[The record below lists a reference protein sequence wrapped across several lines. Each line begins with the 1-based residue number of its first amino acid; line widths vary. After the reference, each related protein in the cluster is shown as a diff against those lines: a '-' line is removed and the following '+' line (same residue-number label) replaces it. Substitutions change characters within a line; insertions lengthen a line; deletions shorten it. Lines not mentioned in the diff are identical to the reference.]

1 MRDLS
6 PQLEALRRKIARLE
20 NRAATGDRTANSPQ
34 ITGENTADSPQIT
47 GENTVFH
54 GEVPGETTVFHGE
67 NAGENTVSAAGNP
80 AAGRAVETPA
90 GRHWE
95 LERAWPAHYRHGVSD
110 VGALIELPADILS
123 ELLPAGSAA
132 EPMNCPPQRW
142 AFLDTETTGLA
153 GGSGTLAFLVGVG
166 AITPAGFRLKQYFL
180 RQPSEEASLLSAL
193 AADLASF
200 DVLVTYNGKAFD
212 VPLLETRF
220 LMNRQKAPFAR
231 LQHVDLLF
239 GARRLWR
246 LKLESCR
253 LQDLERRILG
263 HERVDDVGGG
273 FIPNLYFDYLRRRDA
288 RPLEPVFFHNAIDIL
303 SLACLTAVVPQAFR
317 DPARLTH
324 GAELAGLARWFC
336 NEDRLE
342 EAAVL
347 MRLAL
352 ERPLSDAL
360 VWETLWR
367 LADSER
373 KLHREAAAV
382 AAWSELAAVRNPF
395 QVQALERLAM
405 HYEHSEKSP
414 VLALEYTHAA
424 LAIERTPELEKRA
437 ARLAARLSKPRSGRL
452 L

>member
-1 MRDLS
+1 MVL
-6 PQLEALRRKIARLE
+6 
-20 NRAATGDRTANSPQ
+20 
-34 ITGENTADSPQIT
+34 
-47 GENTVFH
+47 H
-54 GEVPGETTVFHGE
+54 GEIPGEDTVGHGE
-67 NAGENTVSAAGNP
+67 ISGEDMVAAAGNP
-80 AAGRAVETPA
+80 AAGREVVTPG

-95 LERAWPAHYRHGVSD
+95 MERTWPSHYRHGVSD

-123 ELLPAGSAA
+123 ELLSAGSG
-132 EPMNCPPQRW
+132 EQQIHCPPQRW

-153 GGSGTLAFLVGVG
+153 GGSGTLAFLVGIG
-166 AITPAGFRLKQYFL
+166 SITPAGFGLKQYFL
-180 RQPSEEASLLSAL
+180 RQPAEEPSLLSAL
-193 AADLASF
+193 ASDLASY

-231 LQHVDLLF
+231 LQHVDLLY

-263 HERVDDVGGG
+263 HERVGDVGGG
-273 FIPNLYFDYLRRRDA
+273 FIPNLYFDYLRRSDPG
-288 RPLEPVFFHNAIDIL
+288 PLEPVFFHNAIDIL

-317 DPARLTH
+317 EPARLTH
-324 GAELAGLARWFC
+324 GAELAGLARWLC

-342 EAAVL
+342 QGVAL

-352 ERPLSDAL
+352 ARPMSDAL

-373 KLHREAAAV
+373 KLHRQAAAV
-382 AAWSELAAVRNPF
+382 AAWSELANVRNPF
-395 QVQALERLAM
+395 QGRALERLAM
-405 HYEHSEKSP
+405 HYERTGKNP
-414 VLALEYTHAA
+414 AMALECTHAA
-424 LAIERTPELEKRA
+424 MAVERTPELEKRA
-437 ARLAARLSKPRSGRL
+437 ARLAARLSKPRPGRL

>member
-20 NRAATGDRTANSPQ
+20 GRGREAASAQFSAQKAALEGQFS
-34 ITGENTADSPQIT
+34 GENAVLQ
-47 GENTVFH
+47 GENTV
-54 GEVPGETTVFHGE
+54 GAVVFHGE
-67 NAGENTVSAAGNP
+67 NAPAGRNP
-80 AAGRAVETPA
+80 AAGREVETPA

-95 LERAWPAHYRHGVSD
+95 MERAWPAHYRHGVSD
-110 VGALIELPADILS
+110 IGALSELPADILS
-123 ELLPAGSAA
+123 ALLSDAGG
-132 EPMNCPPQRW
+132 ERPIDCPPEHW

-166 AITPAGFRLKQYFL
+166 AITPRGFELKQYFL
-180 RQPSEEASLLSAL
+180 RQPAEEASLLTAL
-193 AADLASF
+193 AADLESF

-220 LMNRQKAPFAR
+220 LMNRRKAPFPR
-231 LQHVDLLF
+231 LQHVDLLH

-253 LQDLERRILG
+253 LQDLEQRILG
-263 HERVDDVGGG
+263 HERVGDVGGG
-273 FIPNLYFDYLRRRDA
+273 FIPNLYFDYLRRGDA
-288 RPLEPVFFHNAIDIL
+288 RPLEPIFFHNAIDIL

-317 DPARLTH
+317 EPARLKH
-324 GAELAGLARWFC
+324 GAELAGLARWLC
-336 NEDRLE
+336 KEDRLE
-342 EAAVL
+342 EAVTL

-352 ERPLSDAL
+352 ERPMSDAL

-373 KLHREAAAV
+373 KLHAQASAV
-382 AAWSELAAVRNPF
+382 AAWRELSQVRNPF
-395 QVQALERLAM
+395 QAQALERLAM
-405 HYEHSEKSP
+405 HYERVEKN
-414 VLALEYTHAA
+414 LAMALECTQAA

-437 ARLAARLSKPRSGRL
+437 ARLTARLSKPRPGKL

>member
-1 MRDLS
+1 M
-6 PQLEALRRKIARLE
+6 EG
-20 NRAATGDRTANSPQ
+20 RAAGDRTANSPQ
-34 ITGENTADSPQIT
+34 ITGENAVLHAGNTAED
-47 GENTVFH
+47 TV
-54 GEVPGETTVFHGE
+54 
-67 NAGENTVSAAGNP
+67 AAAGNP
-80 AAGRAVETPA
+80 VAGREVETPA

-95 LERAWPAHYRHGVSD
+95 MECAWPAHYRHGVSD

-123 ELLPAGSAA
+123 ELLSAGGGAQ
-132 EPMNCPPQRW
+132 PINCPPQRW

-166 AITPAGFRLKQYFL
+166 AITPGGFVLKQYFV
-180 RQPSEEASLLSAL
+180 RQPAEEASLLSAL

-220 LMNRQKAPFAR
+220 LMNRQKAPFPR

-263 HERVDDVGGG
+263 YERVDDVGGA
-273 FIPNLYFDYLRRRDA
+273 FIPNLYFDFLRRRDA
-288 RPLEPVFFHNAIDIL
+288 RPLEPVFFHNALDIL

-317 DPARLTH
+317 EPARLTH

-342 EAAVL
+342 EAVAL

-352 ERPLSDAL
+352 QRPMSDAL

-373 KLHREAAAV
+373 KLHRQAAAV
-382 AAWSELAAVRNPF
+382 AAWTELAAVRNPF
-395 QVQALERLAM
+395 QVQALERLAI
-405 HYEHSEKSP
+405 HYERGEKNP
-414 VLALEYTHAA
+414 ALAFEWTQAA

-437 ARLAARLSKPRSGRL
+437 ARLAARLSRPRPGPL

>member
-6 PQLEALRRKIARLE
+6 PQLEALRRKIARME
-20 NRAATGDRTANSPQ
+20 GRAAVDRTANSPQ
-34 ITGENTADSPQIT
+34 ITGENAILHGGNTAED
-47 GENTVFH
+47 TV
-54 GEVPGETTVFHGE
+54 
-67 NAGENTVSAAGNP
+67 AAAGNP
-80 AAGRAVETPA
+80 VAGREVPTPA

-95 LERAWPAHYRHGVSD
+95 MERAWPSHYRHGVSD

-123 ELLPAGSAA
+123 ELLSAGGGAQLI
-132 EPMNCPPQRW
+132 NCPPQRW

-166 AITPAGFRLKQYFL
+166 SITPGGFALKQYFV
-180 RQPSEEASLLSAL
+180 RQPAEEASLLLAL

-220 LMNRQKAPFAR
+220 LMNRQKAPFPR

-263 HERVDDVGGG
+263 YERVGDVGGA
-273 FIPNLYFDYLRRRDA
+273 FIPNLYFDFLRRRDA
-288 RPLEPVFFHNAIDIL
+288 RPLEPVFFHNALDIL

-317 DPARLTH
+317 EPARLTH

-342 EAAVL
+342 EAVAL

-352 ERPLSDAL
+352 QRPMSDAL

-373 KLHREAAAV
+373 KLHRQAAAV

-395 QVQALERLAM
+395 QVQALERLAI
-405 HYEHSEKSP
+405 HYERGEKNP
-414 VLALEYTHAA
+414 ALALEWTQAA

-437 ARLAARLSKPRSGRL
+437 ARLAARLSKPRPGRL

>member
-1 MRDLS
+1 VV
-6 PQLEALRRKIARLE
+6 
-20 NRAATGDRTANSPQ
+20 T
-34 ITGENTADSPQIT
+34 
-47 GENTVFH
+47 
-54 GEVPGETTVFHGE
+54 PG
-67 NAGENTVSAAGNP
+67 
-80 AAGRAVETPA
+80 

-95 LERAWPAHYRHGVSD
+95 MERTWPSHYRHGVSD

-123 ELLPAGSAA
+123 ELLSAGSG
-132 EPMNCPPQRW
+132 EQQIHCPPERW

-153 GGSGTLAFLVGVG
+153 GGSGTLAFLVGIG
-166 AITPAGFRLKQYFL
+166 SITPAGFGLKQYFL
-180 RQPSEEASLLSAL
+180 RQPAEEPSLLSAL
-193 AADLASF
+193 TADLANY

-231 LQHVDLLF
+231 LQHVDLLY

-263 HERVDDVGGG
+263 HERVGDVGGG
-273 FIPNLYFDYLRRRDA
+273 FIPNLYFDYLRRSDPG
-288 RPLEPVFFHNAIDIL
+288 PLEPVFFHNAIDIL

-317 DPARLTH
+317 EPARLTH
-324 GAELAGLARWFC
+324 GAELAGLARWLC

-342 EAAVL
+342 QGVAL

-352 ERPLSDAL
+352 ARPMSDAL

-373 KLHREAAAV
+373 KLHRQAAAV
-382 AAWSELAAVRNPF
+382 AAWSELANVRNPF
-395 QVQALERLAM
+395 QGRALERLAM
-405 HYEHSEKSP
+405 HYERTGKNP
-414 VLALEYTHAA
+414 AMALECTHAA
-424 LAIERTPELEKRA
+424 MAVERTPELEKRA
-437 ARLAARLSKPRSGRL
+437 ARLAARLSKPRPGRL